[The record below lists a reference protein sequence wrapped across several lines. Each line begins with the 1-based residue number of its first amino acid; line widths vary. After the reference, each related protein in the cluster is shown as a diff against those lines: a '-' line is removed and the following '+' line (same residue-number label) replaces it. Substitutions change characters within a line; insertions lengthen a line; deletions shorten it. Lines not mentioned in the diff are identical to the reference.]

1 MIGSLLGSDRFL
13 NYFLLL
19 GIFILPLVLTLVFF
33 SLVIVSMSDAKST
46 TQPWSFKK
54 LTVLFPDPR
63 LSESY
68 FEYWIPQDDIDT
80 EELKDALRKIPG
92 IEEVL
97 FYDDHAS
104 LITSWKAN
112 PPELVFNQVWYFF
125 IHMAPNYSQKQYRWY
140 FYIFVISS
148 TGRRWLHEQW
158 GARVSHHRLYGHVG
172 CALHWPRSH
181 FDRAYQRQGGSARR
195 GAQRRC
201 AGSLWE
207 VSRGIGDL
215 LLYSILIA
223 LFSCCAILTLYT
235 RFTPQPLFNLCYCTQ
250 TPFTKTLVSSYLPL
264 YIVEDCAENIIK
276 KFPSILYTILLMLLH
291 NIDIIYVYRLVWIWS
306 MRCRTRCLSP
316 SSVSLRTPRA
326 APVCSMRWGF
336 YTHTYLINV

>member
-33 SLVIVSMSDAKST
+33 SLVIVSMSDANST
-46 TQPWSFKK
+46 PQPWSFKK

-112 PPELVFNQVWYFF
+112 PPEFVFNQV
-125 IHMAPNYSQKQYRWY
+125 
-140 FYIFVISS
+140 
-148 TGRRWLHEQW
+148 
-158 GARVSHHRLYGHVG
+158 
-172 CALHWPRSH
+172 
-181 FDRAYQRQGGSARR
+181 
-195 GAQRRC
+195 
-201 AGSLWE
+201 
-207 VSRGIGDL
+207 
-215 LLYSILIA
+215 
-223 LFSCCAILTLYT
+223 
-235 RFTPQPLFNLCYCTQ
+235 
-250 TPFTKTLVSSYLPL
+250 
-264 YIVEDCAENIIK
+264 
-276 KFPSILYTILLMLLH
+276 
-291 NIDIIYVYRLVWIWS
+291 
-306 MRCRTRCLSP
+306 
-316 SSVSLRTPRA
+316 
-326 APVCSMRWGF
+326 
-336 YTHTYLINV
+336 